1 MDRLDMALE
10 LIQEAK
16 TEKKR
21 LKDYEKEYKK
31 ALENDRAFNL
41 GYRTRMEVD
50 EKYYPLPK
58 KSVVN
63 DNLKMARRILL
74 GEYM

>member
-1 MDRLDMALE
+1 MDRLDMAIS

-16 TEKKR
+16 SERENLKIYDKEHEKLPKWGDPGYWEAWSKFVR
-21 LKDYEKEYKK
+21 RFP
-31 ALENDRAFNL
+31 RA
-41 GYRTRMEVD
+41 
-50 EKYYPLPK
+50 PK